1 VSEEPRVALKDNPIC
16 VALDL
21 TDRAEIMTLA
31 ESLESG
37 VGMLK
42 VGLTAYGSCGPE
54 LVSDLA
60 QITDVFLDLKLH
72 DIPAQVAGAVRAVE
86 PLGPRF
92 LTVHA
97 SGGRAMLE
105 AAVRAA
111 DDIEILGVTVLTS
124 LDDDDLSD
132 IGMNG
137 TSSDQVARLAD
148 LAMSA
153 GVDGLVCSPLEV
165 SMLRSRFGPVSAG
178 GPILVV
184 PGIRPRGSD
193 RGDQRRTMTPAEAI
207 KAGADH
213 IVIGRPITGSADP
226 LATARAVLAEVIA

>member
-1 VSEEPRVALKDNPIC
+1 MGEEPRVTLKDNPIC

-42 VGLTAYGSCGPE
+42 VGLTAYGSCGPT

-60 QITDVFLDLKLH
+60 HITDVFLDLKLH

-97 SGGRAMLE
+97 SGGKAMLE
-105 AAVRAA
+105 AAVGAA
-111 DDIEILGVTVLTS
+111 EDIEILAVTVLTS
-124 LDDDDLSD
+124 LDDGDLSD
-132 IGMNG
+132 IGMSG

-153 GVDGLVCSPLEV
+153 GVDGLVCSPREV
-165 SMLRSRFGPVSAG
+165 SLLRSRFGTVSAG
-178 GPILVV
+178 GPVLVV
-184 PGIRPRGSD
+184 PGIRPLGSD
-193 RGDQRRTMTPAEAI
+193 VGDQRRTMTPAEAI

-213 IVIGRPITGSADP
+213 IVIGRPITASPDP

>member
-1 VSEEPRVALKDNPIC
+1 MSEEPRVALKDNPIC

-72 DIPAQVAGAVRAVE
+72 DIPAQVAGAVSAVE

-165 SMLRSRFGPVSAG
+165 SLLRSRFGPVSAG

-184 PGIRPRGSD
+184 PGIRPHGSD

>member
-1 VSEEPRVALKDNPIC
+1 MKDNPIC

-72 DIPAQVAGAVRAVE
+72 DIPAQVAGAVSAVE

-165 SMLRSRFGPVSAG
+165 SLLRSRFGPVSAG

-184 PGIRPRGSD
+184 PGIRPHGSD